1 MEKYILLS
9 IFATLTQEELELT
22 KDWEETPLAVVA
34 IAQEYIERWVLCSDY
49 KSLEDFLN
57 TSTYDVVEIL
67 AAEAERAGFLA
78 FTYRPSLEPNFKF
91 PEFCRLPIF
100 SPKREWAHGGFQV
113 PRRLAGDVGMG
124 NIFMIVIRRQQQTVL
139 VAEYIYRER
148 ITDYGTVYSG
158 YSF

>member
-9 IFATLTQEELELT
+9 TFATLTQEELELT

-49 KSLEDFLN
+49 KSLDDFLN

-91 PEFCRLPIF
+91 PEFCRGGALAAFADYLYPGEIPEGAQANSEKRAPGTPLLP
-100 SPKREWAHGGFQV
+100 
-113 PRRLAGDVGMG
+113 
-124 NIFMIVIRRQQQTVL
+124 
-139 VAEYIYRER
+139 YIQ
-148 ITDYGTVYSG
+148 
-158 YSF
+158 

>member
-9 IFATLTQEELELT
+9 TFATLTQEELELT
-22 KDWEETPLAVVA
+22 KDWEETPLAIVA

-49 KSLEDFLN
+49 KSLDDFLN

-91 PEFCRLPIF
+91 PEFCR
-100 SPKREWAHGGFQV
+100 GGA
-113 PRRLAGDVGMG
+113 LAA
-124 NIFMIVIRRQQQTVL
+124 L
-139 VAEYIYRER
+139 A
-148 ITDYGTVYSG
+148 DYLSSLLNENGHMDASKYLDALLEM
-158 YSF
+158 

>member
-9 IFATLTQEELELT
+9 TFATLTQEELELT

-49 KSLEDFLN
+49 KSLDDFLN

-78 FTYRPSLEPNFKF
+78 FTYRPSL
-91 PEFCRLPIF
+91 
-100 SPKREWAHGGFQV
+100 
-113 PRRLAGDVGMG
+113 
-124 NIFMIVIRRQQQTVL
+124 
-139 VAEYIYRER
+139 
-148 ITDYGTVYSG
+148 
-158 YSF
+158 